1 MSALSLATKASA
13 RHVTRSPYV
22 IGAGLGL
29 VELFAFATAKRGL
42 GVTTAFESAAA
53 LSARRLAPDALRVN
67 TYVQQREEAPK
78 IDWETWLVPG
88 VVLGSYLTARATGE
102 RTSGA
107 VPRAWA
113 ARFGRSPAKRLTAAF
128 LGGAVMMFGARMA
141 KGCTSG
147 HGITGTSQLA
157 LSSWTFTPLMFAVAG
172 AVSHLLHR
180 NGGRS

>member
-1 MSALSLATKASA
+1 MNALAIAGKVRRAAHS
-13 RHVTRSPYV
+13 TRSPYV

-53 LSARRLAPDALRVN
+53 LSGRRLAPDALHIN
-67 TYVQQREEAPK
+67 AYVQHREEAPK
-78 IDWETWLVPG
+78 VDWETWLVPG
-88 VVLGSYLTARATGE
+88 VVLGSYLTARAAGE
-102 RTSGA
+102 QTSNA
-107 VPRAWA
+107 VPRSWA
-113 ARFGRSPAKRLTAAF
+113 KRFGSSPTKRLAAAF
-128 LGGAVMMFGARMA
+128 VGGAVMMFGARMA

-172 AVSHLLHR
+172 AVSRALQR
-180 NGGRS
+180 KGSR